1 MNEYRV
7 NDVDLQGFLHSF
19 TDGDGKLPSDFEQL
33 KTEGHY
39 LIHGDEKRRFCLKE
53 KEIYLKDTMENL
65 LAKSI
70 CFFSDMPISYA
81 VHVKV
86 SGRADITILNNKRI
100 AMEIKEK
107 QVKGKSIIVK
117 YWDGTVD
124 RGPLKTEKYIK
135 GPFGEKVNT
144 IYYPS
149 VADSLLRLS
158 RKVYSLSYEAENEC
172 SLSAAVREIHKKREN
187 TLAVKPPDFLRAW
200 MEDIKLLPAIR
211 KTGYLQGIPDE
222 SRISQLKELIGK
234 EGYMRITPELAAKA
248 EKFRL
253 PRYTLQKDGTIGYA
267 QDVQPRDKSSL
278 FLMGK
283 QWAKMLDVLVN
294 EKPVY
299 CSKELLVAMK
309 TEAKH
314 EASNAKKETD
324 KTAFASI
331 LRKLTCFLEAIEKHN
346 LSHLLKE
353 NAVEKTLPDFLS
365 EDEKEKLDKMYR
377 FPAKEHSIVA
387 DRSIR
392 YPDAVAR

>member
-7 NDVDLQGFLHSF
+7 NDVDLQEFLHSF

-39 LIHGDEKRRFCLKE
+39 LIYGDAERRFCLKE
-53 KEIYLKDTMENL
+53 RAIYLKDTMENL

-81 VHVKV
+81 VHVKA
-86 SGRADITILNNKRI
+86 SGRADIAVLDNRKLST
-100 AMEIKEK
+100 EIKEK
-107 QVKGKSIIVK
+107 QLKGKSITVK

-124 RGPLKTEKYIK
+124 RSPLKTEKYIK

-149 VADSLLRLS
+149 VADSLLQLS
-158 RKVYSLSYEAENEC
+158 RKVYSLSYEAENER

-187 TLAVKPPDFLRAW
+187 TLAVKPLDFLRAW

-211 KTGYLQGIPDE
+211 KTGYLQGMPDE

-234 EGYMRITPELAAKA
+234 EGYIRITPELAAQA
-248 EKFRL
+248 QKFRL
-253 PRYTLQKDGTIGYA
+253 PQYTLQKDRTIGYS
-267 QDVQPRDKSSL
+267 QDVRTGDRTSL

-283 QWAKMLDVLVN
+283 QWAKMLDILVN
-294 EKPVY
+294 EKSVY

-309 TEAKH
+309 TEAKY
-314 EASNAKKETD
+314 EIPRVKKETD

-331 LRKLTCFLEAIEKHN
+331 VKKLTCFLEAVENHN

-365 EDEKEKLDKMYR
+365 ADEKEKLAQMYR

>member
-7 NDVDLQGFLHSF
+7 NDVDLKEFLHSF

-39 LIHGDEKRRFCLKE
+39 LIHGDAERKSCLKE
-53 KEIYLKDTMENL
+53 RGIYLKDTMENL

-70 CFFSDMPISYA
+70 CFFSDMPIFYA
-81 VHVKV
+81 VHVKT
-86 SGRADITILNNKRI
+86 SGRADITVLDNRKLSV
-100 AMEIKEK
+100 EIKEK
-107 QVKGKSIIVK
+107 QVKGKSITVK

-124 RGPLKTEKYIK
+124 KDPLRTEKYIK

-149 VADSLLRLS
+149 VADSLLQLS
-158 RKVYSLSYEAENEC
+158 RKVYSLSYEAENER
-172 SLSAAVREIHKKREN
+172 SLSAAVREIHNKKEN
-187 TLAVKPPDFLRAW
+187 TFTVKSPDFLRAW

-211 KTGYLQGIPDE
+211 QIGYLQGMPDE
-222 SRISQLKELIGK
+222 SRISSLKEFMK
-234 EGYMRITPELAAKA
+234 QEGFIRITSELAAQA

-267 QDVQPRDKSSL
+267 QDVQPGDKTSL
-278 FLMGK
+278 FLMK
-283 QWAKMLDVLVN
+283 EDWLKMLDILVN

-314 EASNAKKETD
+314 EASKAKKEKDRTV
-324 KTAFASI
+324 FASAAK
-331 LRKLTCFLEAIEKHN
+331 KLTCFLEAVENHN

-353 NAVEKTLPDFLS
+353 NTVKRELPDFLS
-365 EDEKEKLDKMYR
+365 ADEKEKLDKMYR
-377 FPAKEHSIVA
+377 SRQKN
-387 DRSIR
+387 IR
-392 YPDAVAR
+392 

>member
-1 MNEYRV
+1 
-7 NDVDLQGFLHSF
+7 
-19 TDGDGKLPSDFEQL
+19 
-33 KTEGHY
+33 
-39 LIHGDEKRRFCLKE
+39 
-53 KEIYLKDTMENL
+53 
-65 LAKSI
+65 
-70 CFFSDMPISYA
+70 MPISYT
-81 VHVKV
+81 VHVLT
-86 SGRADITILNNKRI
+86 SGRADIAVLDNRKLST
-100 AMEIKEK
+100 EIKEK
-107 QVKGKSIIVK
+107 QVKEKSITVK
-117 YWDGTVD
+117 YMDGTVD

-149 VADSLLRLS
+149 VADSLLQLS
-158 RKVYSLSYEAENEC
+158 RKVYSLSYEAENER

-187 TLAVKPPDFLRAW
+187 TLTVKPPDFLRAW

-211 KTGYLQGIPDE
+211 QIGYLQGMPDE
-222 SRISQLKELIGK
+222 SRASQLKELLGK
-234 EGYMRITPELAAKA
+234 EGYIRITPELAEQA

-267 QDVQPRDKSSL
+267 QDVRTGDRTSL
-278 FLMGK
+278 FLMK
-283 QWAKMLDVLVN
+283 EDWLKMLDILVN
-294 EKPVY
+294 ERPVY
-299 CSKELLVAMK
+299 CSKELLAAMK

-314 EASNAKKETD
+314 EASKAKKETD

-331 LRKLTCFLEAIEKHN
+331 VRKLTCFLEAVENHN

-365 EDEKEKLDKMYR
+365 ADEKEKLDKMYR